1 MSRTVPR
8 IPAGR
13 DVLVLGL
20 QYGDEGKGRV
30 VDNLAA
36 EEESVVIRYA
46 GGPNAGHTV
55 VTDGTV
61 HRFHGLPSG
70 FAAGREGIIG
80 GGCVVNLDTLA
91 GELEA
96 APPGAVLRISSRA
109 HAIMPYHLVQDAAEE
124 AWRHESTTRLGTTGR
139 GIGPAYADKAARTG
153 LRLGDLLLGRRGE
166 DLARRYVA
174 FKRRLVERC
183 LDQPALLDEPGL
195 DAGHVTDSIR
205 RWRHFADL
213 LIDDEAYLVDL
224 RARGDVRLIFEGAQ
238 AFGLDLEYGRYPF
251 VSSSVNSVAG
261 AIAGGARAPY
271 VLGVTKCYTIAVGE
285 GPMPTELNGDVAQA
299 IRERGLEFGTTTGRA
314 RRIGW
319 LDLPLLRRA
328 VRVNGVD
335 GICLTNLDV
344 VAGFDRLAMATEYL
358 SNGRPTAVSPFLL
371 DAWQDAVPVLEE
383 HAAWPAL
390 DGVGGLARASR
401 GRARLRRRAR
411 AGGVRPGRDG
421 HLRPRPPRRPL
432 PVPRPPLRV
441 GMANHHHGNV
451 GDVVKHLVLGE
462 ALVSERPG
470 RYLESHAGDTDYPL
484 PWPRFADVQAFRVAC
499 ERDGELR
506 ATTYA
511 AALAAAPDRSPGS
524 VALAARAL
532 PDAQLLAWDLD
543 AGSVDSLRSLDGGRI
558 RAHAADG
565 LNGVLA
571 EARPGD
577 VAFLDPFDPRLGDAV
592 SVFSTLAARG
602 VRTAFWYATGPGAP
616 LAAPPAATR
625 IEVTVPPEHVAA
637 AGLSGCGMA
646 FAGPWSPLTLARC
659 SAAARRAA
667 AAVPPALTCTVAGME
682 DESVVLVDVHDE
694 PLATAPKLD
703 THRSGALHRAVSAV
717 VLRSDGRLLLQRRA
731 DGKYHSPG
739 RWSNASC
746 THPRLGE
753 SPADAARRRLLE
765 ELGFECP
772 LEPAGT
778 VRYRLEVGDGLIE
791 HELDHVFVGR
801 YDGTPLCEPG
811 EASHW
816 AAVAP
821 GELERRLAAQ
831 PDAFTP
837 WLRPVLD
844 TAGLA

>member
-1 MSRTVPR
+1 M
-8 IPAGR
+8 
-13 DVLVLGL
+13 
-20 QYGDEGKGRV
+20 
-30 VDNLAA
+30 
-36 EEESVVIRYA
+36 
-46 GGPNAGHTV
+46 
-55 VTDGTV
+55 

-390 DGVGGLARASR
+390 DGVGGWHELPEAVLDYVAALEQAAS
-401 GRARLRRRAR
+401 
-411 AGGVRPGRDG
+411 VPVEMVTFGRD
-421 HLRPRPPRRPL
+421 
-432 PVPRPPLRV
+432 
-441 GMANHHHGNV
+441 
-451 GDVVKHLVLGE
+451 
-462 ALVSERPG
+462 
-470 RYLESHAGDTDYPL
+470 
-484 PWPRFADVQAFRVAC
+484 
-499 ERDGELR
+499 
-506 ATTYA
+506 
-511 AALAAAPDRSPGS
+511 
-524 VALAARAL
+524 
-532 PDAQLLAWDLD
+532 
-543 AGSVDSLRSLDGGRI
+543 
-558 RAHAADG
+558 
-565 LNGVLA
+565 
-571 EARPGD
+571 
-577 VAFLDPFDPRLGDAV
+577 
-592 SVFSTLAARG
+592 
-602 VRTAFWYATGPGAP
+602 
-616 LAAPPAATR
+616 
-625 IEVTVPPEHVAA
+625 
-637 AGLSGCGMA
+637 
-646 FAGPWSPLTLARC
+646 
-659 SAAARRAA
+659 RRAA
-667 AAVPPALTCTVAGME
+667 LSPSPVPL
-682 DESVVLVDVHDE
+682 
-694 PLATAPKLD
+694 
-703 THRSGALHRAVSAV
+703 
-717 VLRSDGRLLLQRRA
+717 
-731 DGKYHSPG
+731 
-739 RWSNASC
+739 
-746 THPRLGE
+746 
-753 SPADAARRRLLE
+753 
-765 ELGFECP
+765 
-772 LEPAGT
+772 
-778 VRYRLEVGDGLIE
+778 
-791 HELDHVFVGR
+791 FV
-801 YDGTPLCEPG
+801 
-811 EASHW
+811 
-816 AAVAP
+816 
-821 GELERRLAAQ
+821 
-831 PDAFTP
+831 
-837 WLRPVLD
+837 
-844 TAGLA
+844 